1 MKYEKMYLKN
11 TSVMNN
17 CTITSI
23 LALPNVLLHYVAWSI
38 SKQTKKNVCAFHRLT
53 MYGHILFL
61 LPVSFFYDSHW
72 PVRS

>member
-1 MKYEKMYLKN
+1 
-11 TSVMNN
+11 MNN

-38 SKQTKKNVCAFHRLT
+38 SKQQICVCLPPT

-61 LPVSFFYDSHW
+61 SPVNFFLRFVLAGAILKYYFLPFVDANT
-72 PVRS
+72 